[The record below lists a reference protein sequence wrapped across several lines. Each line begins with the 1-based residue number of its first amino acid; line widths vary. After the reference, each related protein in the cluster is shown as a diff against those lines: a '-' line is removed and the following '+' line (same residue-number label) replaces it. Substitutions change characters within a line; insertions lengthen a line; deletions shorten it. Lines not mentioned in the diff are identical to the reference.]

1 MSKGQRIRKQR
12 AAATVVNAA
21 FIEQLREVRP
31 LIEAALNQ
39 PSPSPS
45 LCECG
50 VDHNQE
56 RYQRALN
63 LCTMIEKCPMQLSP
77 EILQP
82 LKELMEWVIAM
93 GAHKEQVN

>member
-1 MSKGQRIRKQR
+1 MSKGRRLRKER
-12 AAATVVNAA
+12 AAARVVNAE
-21 FIEQLREVRP
+21 FIEQCREVKP
-31 LIEAALNQ
+31 LIEAALSQ
-39 PSPSPS
+39 PPS

-50 VDHNQE
+50 IDHNQE

-82 LKELMEWVIAM
+82 LKQLMEWVIAM
-93 GAHKEQVN
+93 GAHKEKVN

>member
-1 MSKGQRIRKQR
+1 MSKGRRLRKER
-12 AAATVVNAA
+12 AQATVVNAA

-39 PSPSPS
+39 PPS

-50 VDHNQE
+50 IDHNQE

-63 LCTMIEKCPMQLSP
+63 LCTMIETCPMQLAP

-82 LKELMEWVIAM
+82 LKELMEWIVAM
-93 GAHKEQVN
+93 GAHSEQVN